1 MARLRPVLAAAA
13 LVLVLVGCGGRDE
26 EAGEPS
32 LPSSSL
38 ARVSAVDNTFQPEH
52 ISMRAGTEVTW
63 TNDGRNDHN
72 VIPVEGNGWG
82 VATDGFHAGDT
93 YRYVFT
99 EPGTYRYYCS
109 LHGTAEAGMV
119 GVVDVTE

>member
-1 MARLRPVLAAAA
+1 MPVFATAA
-13 LVLVLVGCGGRDE
+13 LVLVLIGCSSRGD

-32 LPSSSL
+32 VPSSSP
-38 ARVSAVDNTFQPEH
+38 ARVSAVDNAFQPER
-52 ISMRAGTEVTW
+52 ISIRAGTGVTW

-72 VIPVEGNGWG
+72 IIAAEGNGWG
-82 VATDGFHAGDT
+82 VATDSFHPGDT
-93 YRYVFT
+93 YRYVFS

-119 GVVDVTE
+119 GAVDVTE